1 MYGDNKLWLLKLWC
15 GSSFGISTH
24 WCNTTNNESLI
35 TPFSFLQT
43 LNNAMLNGQTCIEC
57 RRVQLLRR
65 LN

>member
-1 MYGDNKLWLLKLWC
+1 MIKYQNYDVGPLLVYPH
-15 GSSFGISTH
+15 IY
-24 WCNTTNNESLI
+24 WCNTTNNTSLI
-35 TPFSFLQT
+35 NPFSFLQT

>member
-1 MYGDNKLWLLKLWC
+1 MIKYQNYDVGPLLVYPHID
-15 GSSFGISTH
+15 GI
-24 WCNTTNNESLI
+24 TTNNASLI

-43 LNNAMLNGQTCIEC
+43 LNNAMLNGQTCMEY